1 MEKYDVSIIIPVYKT
16 PEELL
21 RGCIESVVNS
31 GYKNVQVILVD
42 DGTPDNGGKICDEY
56 AEHFENVIVHHQ
68 ENQGVST
75 ARNYGIEN
83 AESEY
88 ISFVDADDIV
98 NTSAVINT
106 VEFMKTRGNDISVFK
121 WRRDNDFQ
129 KNDDRQN
136 AIDIKRDDIKRMIYC
151 IASQTEPYE
160 GYCFGSPWGKVFKK
174 NFLISQN
181 MRFLPQLR
189 KMQDRVF
196 MMYCLEQSPEIVM
209 LPIEGYCY
217 VRNEESIVNRY
228 NTKIGEYL
236 LNVALEMKKFNMYYN
251 EFSKKQL
258 NTIVCKLLMEY
269 LGINTLHID
278 NPDSLL
284 KKSESLR
291 HYCEQEIYCEAL
303 KEQDL
308 HAFSKNEIVKIMFLK
323 LKLYKSIIRISNML
337 AKK

>member
-1 MEKYDVSIIIPVYKT
+1 
-16 PEELL
+16 
-21 RGCIESVVNS
+21 
-31 GYKNVQVILVD
+31 
-42 DGTPDNGGKICDEY
+42 
-56 AEHFENVIVHHQ
+56 
-68 ENQGVST
+68 
-75 ARNYGIEN
+75 
-83 AESEY
+83 
-88 ISFVDADDIV
+88 
-98 NTSAVINT
+98 
-106 VEFMKTRGNDISVFK
+106 
-121 WRRDNDFQ
+121 
-129 KNDDRQN
+129 
-136 AIDIKRDDIKRMIYC
+136 
-151 IASQTEPYE
+151 
-160 GYCFGSPWGKVFKK
+160 
-174 NFLISQN
+174 
-181 MRFLPQLR
+181 
-189 KMQDRVF
+189 
-196 MMYCLEQSPEIVM
+196 MYCLEQSPEIVM